1 MTDTLV
7 QRQWELERS
16 LERSAKAEA
25 VKRLKERTKRA
36 EDKNYASS
44 TVYGTAFIK
53 NGLDQASS
61 CIAGKLVHLTRGPGQ
76 GRAAAGQYVADMNFV
91 KHMDPYVLA
100 LITAKKVLDIQHVQV
115 PRNTYQVLCNTIG
128 RCVYDEYLLELFEE
142 KHPKEFGW
150 TQKDQRGKNK
160 GYAYA
165 MSDFRARMRKVAMEI
180 PKWPAGTK
188 HKVGAW
194 LLDRLAESTGWI
206 TSRDYVSGPKG
217 ARNTPKLVFPTPEF
231 LEAKQALMEQ
241 AERLAWCQWPMVCEP
256 LPWSDSRRGGYLT
269 AELRSM
275 TKLIRSRRPGGPM
288 CALSPDLDGT
298 PALDM
303 LNNLQRVPY
312 RINRVV
318 YEVARECQER
328 GVSIGKF
335 SQERPIDPP
344 VKPDWETASEEAKK
358 EYRIARTQIEDHN
371 YSIANKNYR
380 SDECMYVA
388 RKVLDSVFWIPWS
401 FDYRGRVYPL
411 VTSLSPQGTDFEKAL
426 IRCHAAEPGPI
437 NEYWLAFQ
445 VATTY
450 GLDKASMDERQQ
462 WVKGNLDLIS
472 RIANDPFTH
481 RSEWSDV
488 EEPWC
493 FLASCVEYNDCVIEK
508 TKTSSTLLISVD
520 ATCSGLQHLS
530 ALTLDRSAA
539 ELVNVVPTPKPTDAY
554 KVVANKAK
562 DHLPESVHHL
572 LTRKVAKR
580 TVMTVPYGVSLISA
594 RDYIRQELPKEL
606 PEGVTLSDVVK
617 AIYQKA
623 IPEVIPGPI
632 RAMGYIQRSV
642 SEVVKA
648 SGQTFISWVTP
659 SGFRVVQ
666 DLRAEKTE
674 RINTKLLGSR
684 ILTNLRVELNEPDV
698 AHHKGASAP
707 NLIHSLDASLLHL
720 VFAKETRP
728 FSVIHDC
735 ILMRSCD
742 MDYINQ
748 RIRDVFVDIYS
759 TLFLKGKPKPN
770 GTLFLR
776 DWAAQIGAPFDESVM
791 INTLDIQDARNSPHL
806 FC

>member
-7 QRQWELERS
+7 QRQWN

-53 NGLDQASS
+53 KGLDQAAS

-76 GRAAAGQYVADMNFV
+76 GRAAAGQYVADMSFV

-100 LITAKKVLDIQHVQV
+100 LITAKKVLDLQHVQV

-128 RCVYDEYLLELFEE
+128 RCVYDEYLLGLFEE
-142 KHPKEFGW
+142 KHPNEFGW

-206 TSRDYVSGPKG
+206 TQPQLQQESRK
-217 ARNTPKLVFPTPEF
+217 RRQLLVFPTPEF

-241 AERLAWCQWPMVCEP
+241 AEKLAWCQWPMVCEP

-288 CALSPDLDGT
+288 CPLSPDLDGT

-358 EYRIARTQIEDHN
+358 EYRIARTQIEDRN

-411 VTSLSPQGTDFEKAL
+411 VTSLSPQGTDFEKSL
-426 IRCHAAEPGPI
+426 YLFVEEGPV

-445 VATTY
+445 VATTF
-450 GLDKASMDERQQ
+450 GLDKASMEERQQ
-462 WVKGNLDLIS
+462 WVKDYRDLIS
-472 RIANDPFTH
+472 RIANDPFTY
-481 RSEWSDV
+481 RGVWSDA

-508 TKTSSTLLISVD
+508 TRSTSGLPISVD

-606 PEGVTLSDVVK
+606 PEGVTLSDVVR

-684 ILTNLRVELNEPDV
+684 IRTDLRVELDKPDV

-720 VFAKETRP
+720 VFAKETKP

-759 TLFLKGKPKPN
+759 KPVLK
-770 GTLFLR
+770 

-791 INTLDIQDARNSPHL
+791 INTLDINESRNSPHL

>member
-7 QRQWELERS
+7 QRQWE

-25 VKRLKERTKRA
+25 VKRLKERTKKA
-36 EDKNYASS
+36 EDNNYASS
-44 TVYGTAFIK
+44 TVYGKAFIAAA
-53 NGLDQASS
+53 LDDVATL
-61 CIAGKLVHLTRGPGQ
+61 IAEKRVNLTRGPGQ
-76 GRAAAGQYVADMNFV
+76 DRAAAGQYVADMNFV
-91 KHMDPYVLA
+91 KHMDVYVLA
-100 LITAKKVLDIQHVQV
+100 LITAKMVLDHSKVST
-115 PRNTYQVLCNTIG
+115 PRNTYQMLCNMIG
-128 RCVYDEYLLELFEE
+128 NKVYDEYLLLEFER
-142 KHPKEFGW
+142 KYPKEFEW
-150 TQKDQRGKNK
+150 TKKDQKSRRK

-165 MSDFRARMRKVAMEI
+165 MADFRARMRKVAMEI
-180 PKWPAGTK
+180 PRWPNGTK
-188 HKVGAW
+188 HRVGAW

-206 TSRDYVSGPKG
+206 IFPRPLQERRTKRHLLVVTTPTFNE
-217 ARNTPKLVFPTPEF
+217 ARM
-231 LEAKQALMEQ
+231 ALLEQ
-241 AERLAWCQWPMVCEP
+241 AEKLAWCRWPMVCEP
-256 LPWSDSRRGGYLT
+256 LPWSDSRRGGYLA
-269 AELRSM
+269 AELRST
-275 TKLIRSRRPGGPM
+275 TKLVRSRRPGGPM
-288 CALSPDLDGT
+288 CPLKPELDGT
-298 PALDM
+298 PALAM
-303 LNNLQRVPY
+303 LNNLQRTPY

-318 YEVARECQER
+318 YEVARECQEK

-335 SQERPIDPP
+335 SQMRPIDPP
-344 VKPDWETASEEAKK
+344 VKPDWETASDEAKI
-358 EYRIARTQIEDHN
+358 EYRRSRTQIEDHN
-371 YSIANKNYR
+371 HSIATKNYV

-388 RKVLDSVFWIPWS
+388 ERIMEIQDVFWVPWS

-472 RIANDPFTH
+472 RIANDPFTY
-481 RSEWSDV
+481 RGEWSDA

-508 TKTSSTLLISVD
+508 TKTTSTLLISVD

-554 KVVANKAK
+554 KVVADKAK
-562 DHLPESVHHL
+562 DHLPSSVHHL

-617 AIYQKA
+617 AVYQKA
-623 IPEVIPGPI
+623 IPAVIPGPI

-684 ILTNLRVELNEPDV
+684 IRTELRVELDKPDV

-759 TLFLKGKPKPN
+759 KPVLK
-770 GTLFLR
+770 

-791 INTLDIQDARNSPHL
+791 INTLDINESRNSPHL